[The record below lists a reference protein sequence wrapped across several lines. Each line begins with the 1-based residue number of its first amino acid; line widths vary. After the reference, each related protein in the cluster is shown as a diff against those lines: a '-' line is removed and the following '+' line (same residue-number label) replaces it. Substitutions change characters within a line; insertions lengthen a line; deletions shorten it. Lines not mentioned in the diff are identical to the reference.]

1 VDGGRFGDAV
11 LRLGPN
17 PDMHAAQFFDRVL
30 YNNSMRSWAIA
41 LAVALG
47 SFFALL
53 LVRWLLIGRLAAI
66 AKRTTTEIDD
76 VLVEIVARTRPYFLV
91 AAAIVFGSRFLILPP
106 TTDTYVG
113 AAFAIVLLVQCALWG
128 AAAIDLWIQRR
139 AESRATHHDVA
150 SVTTMRALGIGA
162 KLVLWVIVFITALD
176 KFGVN
181 VTTLVTGLGIGG
193 VAIALAVQNVLGD
206 LFAALSIVLDKPFD
220 VGDSIAVDQMQGTV
234 ERIGLKTT
242 RVRSVSGE
250 QIIISN
256 SELLKSRIRN
266 YKRQLDRRVVFTTDV
281 TYDTAPEAVARIPGM
296 IRELISTQQP
306 VRFERSHFTQ
316 CTDSALRIETV
327 YYVLDADY
335 GRFLDIQQT
344 INLELLRRLKAEHI
358 ELAFPTRTIVLE
370 GNAVPPIVSRQPLA
384 TTHSSER
391 IQPPSTAID

>member
-11 LRLGPN
+11 LRLGPI

-91 AAAIVFGSRFLILPP
+91 AAAIVFGPRFLILPP

-128 AAAIDLWIQRR
+128 AASVDLWIHRR
-139 AESRATHHDVA
+139 AESRATHHDAA

-316 CTDSALRIETV
+316 YTDSALRIETV

-335 GRFLDIQQT
+335 GRYLDIQQT